1 MTEMA
6 GRHNAARLEFDAQV
20 RRFEDVRA
28 RLEATLEDVR
38 TGVPGRQRLMDSA
51 YARLQA
57 RLETMPVIEQAKGIV
72 MAQERCGPEEAFDL
86 LRRASQQANVKV
98 YVLAASLVEQVAGK
112 AAGISLGSEPCGDD
126 GEIMAG
132 LLNPGEALRADP
144 SPEVPA
150 DDLGSAAGTRPGNRL
165 LRHRTRRSRMGRT

>member
-1 MTEMA
+1 MLSQPRLSGGFIRWVHA
-6 GRHNAARLEFDAQV
+6 WPAALMVQGGGAVADSDVPDPAYERLKAQL
-20 RRFEDVRA
+20 R
-28 RLEATLEDVR
+28 
-38 TGVPGRQRLMDSA
+38 
-51 YARLQA
+51 
-57 RLETMPVIEQAKGIV
+57 TMPVIEQAKGIV
-72 MAQERCGPEEAFDL
+72 MVQERCGPEEAFDL